1 MSLSF
6 LGGDLIMTKK
16 RYSFVFLDA
25 FLKSCAHSATIAAG
39 VSGLHQQEK
48 QRENFKIQEKKK
60 NFDKILSNIFGSKFC
75 AYCDEFKKGQT
86 MTKAELKGWIKSAF
100 NFPQFLKLERTEGG
114 YMLTY
119 IDKEVYIKKVK

>member
-1 MSLSF
+1 
-6 LGGDLIMTKK
+6 MTKK

-39 VSGLHQQEK
+39 VSGLQKQEK
-48 QRENFKIQEKKK
+48 QRENLKEQERKQ

-75 AYCDEFKKGQT
+75 VYCDEFHKGQD
-86 MTKAELKGWIKSAF
+86 MTKIELKGWIKSEF
-100 NFPQFLKLERTEGG
+100 SFPQFLKLERTEGG

-119 IDKEVYIKKVK
+119 INKEVYIKKIK